1 MYLLCHR
8 LLYQQHDLPS
18 QALTVFGASEAQA
31 PEGEALS
38 VLESYDE
45 TAAVEVQQED

>member
-1 MYLLCHR
+1 MGKIFNRKRIRIMIAVSAMILS
-8 LLYQQHDLPS
+8 S

-38 VLESYDE
+38 VL
-45 TAAVEVQQED
+45 